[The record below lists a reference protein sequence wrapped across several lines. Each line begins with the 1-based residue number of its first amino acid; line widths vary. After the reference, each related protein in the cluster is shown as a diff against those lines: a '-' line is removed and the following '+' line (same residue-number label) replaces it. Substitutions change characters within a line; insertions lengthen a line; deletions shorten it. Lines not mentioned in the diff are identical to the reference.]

1 MKAGKSQKKSR
12 YKAFKEKNEMMAIMN
27 QVNKEQ
33 KEKSNK
39 SLYKPGKS
47 SAISIL
53 LKKMLPGMD
62 EKHYFK
68 STLTLGNRLPGNLH
82 ILYTFLHFKR

>member
-1 MKAGKSQKKSR
+1 MKAKSQKKSR
-12 YKAFKEKNEMMAIMN
+12 YKAFKEKNELMAIMN

-68 STLTLGNRLPGNLH
+68 STLTLGNRLPGNSQYT
-82 ILYTFLHFKR
+82 LYLFTF